1 MAQLA
6 VRGGEDGTG
15 LSLEVVQNKDFALLW
30 ATAFPRVR
38 AFVLMCVPRYHDAE
52 DVIQETAVAAAS
64 DFGLYDRER
73 SFTAWTL
80 GIAKNRVLRH
90 WRTKGTDQHI
100 LLDEQTLSRVEAAFS
115 KVDLNPDATHEALD
129 ACLGGLTPRA
139 RLLVEH
145 RYVEGLSIKQIAGRM
160 GVTIPSVYTQL
171 FRVRQSLAECIRRRM
186 GYREQAS

>member
-1 MAQLA
+1 
-6 VRGGEDGTG
+6 
-15 LSLEVVQNKDFALLW
+15 LSLEVVQNKEFALLW

-64 DFGLYDRER
+64 DFDLYDRQR

-90 WRTKGTDQHI
+90 WRTKGTAQQI
-100 LLDEQTLSRVEAAFS
+100 LFDEESLTRVEAAFN

-129 ACLGGLTPRA
+129 ACLGGLAPRA

-145 RYVEGLSIKQIAGRM
+145 RYVEGLSIKQIAGRD
-160 GVTIPSVYTQL
+160 GLTIQSVYTQL
-171 FRVRQSLAECIRRRM
+171 YRVLQSLAECIRRRL
-186 GYREQAS
+186 GVKGQAS